1 MKGLPEMQRKND
13 DLWAEKLDRV
23 PHIPSKSELL
33 SVLQQDN
40 SWGGMQFEWLYDRC
54 DRFEDQK

>member
-1 MKGLPEMQRKND
+1 MQRKND

-40 SWGGMQFEWLYDRC
+40 SCGGMQFEWLYDRC

>member
-1 MKGLPEMQRKND
+1 MKRKND
-13 DLWAEKLDRV
+13 DLWTEKPNPI

-40 SWGGMQFEWLYDRC
+40 SRGGMQLEWLYDRC
-54 DRFEDQK
+54 DRVEEQK